1 MDSGRND
8 NDLLLK
14 EEGIEGLKDGS
25 IEGLK
30 ETLVLLNALMLKC
43 LKFKTLVNLVELFP
57 ELKNC

>member
-14 EEGIEGLKDGS
+14 EGG

-30 ETLVLLNALMLKC
+30 ETLVLLNALMLQC
-43 LKFKTLVNLVELFP
+43 LNALMLQCLNFLEFG
-57 ELKNC
+57 ESG